1 MSQIPPLE
9 LADLPERRL
18 AFWKMTGPGAILVGL
33 SIGAGELV
41 LWPWIT
47 AKFGPVMV
55 WAAALGLFLQ
65 LWINL
70 EIGRW
75 ALSTGEAPYTGFGRV
90 FMGSVRFLVMLGFL
104 LLLLPGWARMSG
116 AALKALLFGPEGPG
130 PDWVWTGI
138 TFAGIAVILFG
149 PRVMYATLEK
159 VVSLLVLVVT
169 LGLVFVAVRVGTL
182 EALGEMAR
190 GFLSFG
196 HIELDDELTF
206 ARFFGAVVFAGV
218 GGLGNLWYAFYLRD
232 KQIGMGGRIPRLVNP
247 LRQQAEARSSTG
259 FVFADTDENRRR
271 FRDWFRFVVLD
282 QTLYFFL
289 LNGLTMFLF
298 MFGALTVLR
307 PLGVVPTEGQIVWDM
322 ALILGDTM
330 GSTGRY
336 LFLII
341 GMATLFS
348 TQLTIV
354 DGGAR
359 EWAYIFNTS
368 FRWGKRLSQS
378 RWYVPLALFYMAAGT
393 ASTFVFERLDVSAL
407 GFVFNSA
414 LIGGIAMA
422 VYVPLLLVINLRYLP
437 PSARPRPLNVVMV
450 SLGGLLYISFA
461 LYTFWD
467 VVFG

>member
-9 LADLPERRL
+9 LADLPARRL

-41 LWPWIT
+41 LWPWVT
-47 AKFGPVMV
+47 VKFGTGML

-65 LWINL
+65 LWINF

-75 ALSTGEAPYTGFGRV
+75 AVATGEGPYTGFGRAW
-90 FMGSVRFLVMLGFL
+90 MGSIPTLLGLGFL
-104 LLLLPGWARMSG
+104 GLLLPGWARMSG
-116 AALKALLFGPEGPG
+116 AALKALLFGPDGPG
-130 PDWVWTGI
+130 ADWVWTGI
-138 TFAGIAVILFG
+138 TFAAIAAILFG
-149 PRVMYATLEK
+149 PRVMYAALEK
-159 VVSLLVLVVT
+159 VVSLLVVLVT
-169 LGLVFVAVRVGTL
+169 FGLVFVAIRVGTL

-190 GFLSFG
+190 GLLSIG
-196 HIELDDELTF
+196 HIELDHEFTF

-232 KQIGMGGRIPRLVNP
+232 KRIGMGERVPRLVNP
-247 LRQQAEARSSTG
+247 LRQQAEARPATG
-259 FVFADTDENRRR
+259 FVYPETEENRRR

-289 LNGLTMFLF
+289 LNGFTMFLF
-298 MFGALTVLR
+298 MFGAFTVLH
-307 PLGVVPTEGQIVWDM
+307 PKGLVPAEGQIVWDM
-322 ALILGDTM
+322 AQILGDTM
-330 GSTGRY
+330 GAAGRY
-336 LFLII
+336 LFLVI

-359 EWAYIFNTS
+359 EWSYIFNTS
-368 FRWGKRLSQS
+368 FRWGRRLSQS
-378 RWYVPLALFYMAAGT
+378 RWYVPLALLYMTAGT
-393 ASTFVFERLDVSAL
+393 LSTFVFERFDVSAL

-414 LIGGIAMA
+414 LIGGVAMA

-437 PSARPRPLNVVMV
+437 PSARPRPLNIAMV
-450 SLGGLLYISFA
+450 SLGGLLYIGFA
-461 LYTFWD
+461 LYTFGD
-467 VVFG
+467 LLFG

>member
-9 LADLPERRL
+9 PADLPQRRL
-18 AFWKMTGPGAILVGL
+18 AFWKMTGPGAILVGM

-41 LWPWIT
+41 LWPWVT

-65 LWINL
+65 LWINF

-75 ALSTGEAPYTGFGRV
+75 AVATGEAPYTGFGRAWI
-90 FMGSVRFLVMLGFL
+90 GWIHTLVGLGFL
-104 LLLLPGWARMSG
+104 GLFLPGWARLSG

-130 PDWVWTGI
+130 ADWVWTAV

-149 PRVMYATLEK
+149 PRVMYGALEK
-159 VVSLLVLVVT
+159 VVSALVVVIT
-169 LGLVFVAVRVGTL
+169 VGLVFVAFRVGTL
-182 EALGEMAR
+182 EAFGDMA
-190 GFLSFG
+190 GGLLSFG
-196 HIELDDELTF
+196 HIELDDEFTF
-206 ARFFGAVVFAGV
+206 ARFFGAVVFAGA
-218 GGLGNLWYAFYLRD
+218 GGLGNLWYGFYLRD
-232 KQIGMGGRIPRLVNP
+232 KQVGMGGRVPRLVNP
-247 LRQQAEARSSTG
+247 LREQTEARPSTG
-259 FVFADTDENRRR
+259 YLFPETDENRRR
-271 FRDWFRFVVLD
+271 FHDWFRFVLLD

-289 LNGLTMFLF
+289 LNAFTMFLF

-307 PLGVVPTEGQIVWDM
+307 PQGLVPAEGQLVWDM
-322 ALILGDTM
+322 AQILGHTM
-330 GSTGRY
+330 GPVGRY

-341 GMATLFS
+341 GMAALFS

-359 EWAYIFNTS
+359 EWSYIFNTS
-368 FRWGKRLSQS
+368 FRWGRRLSQS
-378 RWYVPLALFYMAAGT
+378 RWYVPLALFYMTAGT
-393 ASTFVFERLDVSAL
+393 LSTFVFERFDVTAL

-414 LIGGIAMA
+414 LIGGVAMA

-450 SLGGLLYISFA
+450 SAGALLYIGFA
-461 LYTFWD
+461 LYTFGGLL
-467 VVFG
+467 FG